1 MKDKKNVLIIAAI
14 FVVVAS
20 LLFLV
25 VVPNTLFIIAYI
37 FALIGIAGLV
47 IATFLMLNRKDRYPW
62 AAAFPQQA
70 LIYLISEVVIS
81 AAIVLL
87 DQFAVWSLPTLWF
100 IVIHAALLALF
111 AIRIIMMRGGAEHID
126 ARGEA
131 VKEKTSF
138 IKSLQADVEI
148 LKQQTPD
155 AELKEKLK
163 AYAEKIRY
171 SDPMSA
177 TEFISTEAQ
186 LAAKT
191 GELKAS
197 MDKPEKAKQ
206 LILEAEMLLE
216 ERNTRCKSIK

>member
-14 FVVVAS
+14 LVVVAS

-177 TEFISTEAQ
+177 TELISTEAQ